1 MFCRIVTKQTL
12 FVAFV
17 AFAVIMPSITLAFA
31 PVPCLSKMLTT
42 TQTRSSYVNRGPS
55 SPSKLCMLASTTKAA
70 EPDVM
75 LLKLVRDLKD
85 SDLRVIFDK
94 FDADRSGSITESD
107 WQAALKSLGLDS
119 SKEYTSLWTHFD
131 FNKDGSVD
139 FADFQRSV
147 DRLRNQYPKTNDENS
162 ATLEKWLERAS
173 RSPAT
178 APIDSV
184 LNTLIRK
191 KVAPTM

>member
-1 MFCRIVTKQTL
+1 
-12 FVAFV
+12 
-17 AFAVIMPSITLAFA
+17 
-31 PVPCLSKMLTT
+31 
-42 TQTRSSYVNRGPS
+42 
-55 SPSKLCMLASTTKAA
+55 MLASTTKAA